1 MSGEFKLVSLLNP
14 QVVLTAG
21 PAMSAG
27 TQSQNTGTISFANSN
42 GVSFGM
48 NNGTITATVVAG
60 AAAGIGAIGAGT
72 NTATSG
78 TVTFGSSAG
87 NVTFGMNP
95 AGYIT
100 ASAPAGGGAAT
111 VFSNSNNVS
120 FGLNGSTVTAT
131 ASFPAQTAYV
141 FSNGNGVSFGTNG
154 STVTAT
160 VKTDYQSAG
169 AYLTT
174 AMASNAGSN
183 FVGLNSALT
192 GNGVSATINSSGI
205 SFNVPAFLTTA
216 AATDITTNAVALSN
230 SSLFQ
235 HTSNNS
241 LLQYTSA
248 TSAITS
254 NAAPN
259 THTHGNIQFNL
270 TGIGATANSASN
282 GLTLSLSANVAGGGD
297 GYNQAGF
304 TNATANTTQNLVW
317 AGNSNGSGNI
327 TFGLTGSTVT
337 ASAPAGGGGGA
348 GLSAGTQSV
357 STGTVAFAN
366 SNGISFGMSGSN
378 QITASYTVPTVPGA
392 TVFSNSNN
400 VSFGLNGSTVTA
412 TATWPAQTMQP
423 AVAQLNGSSGTL
435 SIVAGSS
442 LSASSNASTIT
453 LGLAS
458 NWSTTIMPLGN
469 STGYASSVLSNTFL
483 TTAAQSG
490 HSHGNPILALTNL
503 TGTTASASNGF
514 TLSLSAAAPGGG
526 GGVAISAGSDSLFTS
541 GTVSFGNA
549 NGFSFIT
556 SNGSI
561 VGSYTDGGGAG
572 GGFSAGISNLGNT
585 ANSSGTVASHIVF
598 VGSNNI
604 TLAESVNANSATVTI
619 SGPNLNTWAIQ
630 QWPGALVGSTGS
642 LTIISPGATT
652 TTAGGSI
659 TTESVYL
666 FPIVIPAQ
674 LEYNNVHVVQALAA
688 PAAGT
693 GSVTQIQAYALYSSN
708 ASTYSLM
715 TDNSYVNIQYRSQ
728 NSVTAQSISM
738 FFGTNSTTNT
748 YTTNGNIS
756 ASISGM
762 RGASLTSGA
771 GVSTIPAGS
780 YLLAAAV
787 LQSSAGGIAIQT
799 LAHKQWIQYAFKE
812 QPYGKAA
819 QYQPWAR
826 HSGYITHTHSA
837 TYTPVIVF
845 PNSFHISKISSA
857 TLGGNGVPLINFVRT
872 DYPT

>member
-120 FGLNGSTVTAT
+120 FGLNGSTITAT

-174 AMASNAGSN
+174 AMASDAGSN

-205 SFNVPAFLTTA
+205 SLNVPAFLTTA

-235 HTSNNS
+235 
-241 LLQYTSA
+241 QTSA

-254 NAAPN
+254 NAAHS
-259 THTHGNIQFNL
+259 THSHGAVSLSLGGGLNG
-270 TGIGATANSASN
+270 TYSSASS
-282 GLTLSLSANVAGGGD
+282 GFTLSLTQVAGGGAD
-297 GYNQAGF
+297 GYNQAAF
-304 TNATANTTQNLVW
+304 TNSTANSTQTLVW

-337 ASAPAGGGGGA
+337 ASAPSGGGGGA

-378 QITASYTVPTVPGA
+378 QITASYTVPTIPGA

-412 TATWPAQTMQP
+412 TATWPAQTVQP
-423 AVAQLNGSSGTL
+423 AVAQLNGSSGTMSL
-435 SIVAGSS
+435 VAGSS

-453 LGLAS
+453 IGLAS

-503 TGTTASASNGF
+503 SGTTGSASNGF
-514 TLSLSAAAPGGG
+514 TLSLSAAAPGG

-756 ASISGM
+756 ASISGT
-762 RGASLTSGA
+762 RGASLTSGT

-799 LAHKQWIQYAFKE
+799 LAHKQWIQHAFKE

-845 PNSFHISKISSA
+845 PNSFHISNISSA
-857 TLGGNGVPLINFVRT
+857 TIGGNGVPLVNFVRT